1 MSKKTIL
8 PAHSADEE
16 LPRRFYILNAVVA
29 VVLMAAIFIS
39 IYQFG
44 AEAWHGRRQVA
55 LIISGT
61 KNQVGWNSSHYL
73 AVKNV
78 CTELDFDLIVK
89 ENVLPTYEE
98 CKKAV
103 DEAAARGAVIIL
115 LPNGCHLYDLE
126 KFEKDYPKITFC
138 TIETISAL
146 WSSGSYSILS
156 YEVSYMAGILAGLHT
171 KTNKIGYIAPFIDP
185 EINQGINA
193 FAIGAQRV
201 NPNIEVLVNWT
212 GGWDKPSSEEQAVQN
227 LKAEHVD
234 FLAYHQNGETIPN
247 TAERAGIDFIA
258 FNEVY
263 PSNTRC
269 IASITIDWKR
279 MYKDL
284 ITYYRRNNLGGAYGF
299 GLSNQMVDL
308 KVSDRITKREQVL
321 LDTARWEIEN
331 GRIIFA
337 GEIFDRNGVQRCTA
351 NESISFQ
358 SLQKNMNWLVRGV
371 KVIGN

>member
-1 MSKKTIL
+1 MDKRKII
-8 PAHSADEE
+8 PIHSADEE
-16 LPRRFYILNAVVA
+16 LPNRFYILNAIVT
-29 VVLMAAIFIS
+29 VVLIVAIFIS
-39 IYQFG
+39 ISQFG
-44 AEAWHGRRQVA
+44 AAAWHGRRQVA

-73 AVKNV
+73 AVKSV
-78 CTELDFDLIVK
+78 CDDLDYDLIVK

-103 DEAAARGAVIIL
+103 DEAAARGAIIIL

-126 KFEKDYPKITFC
+126 KFEKDYPKITFN

-156 YEVSYMAGILAGLHT
+156 YEVSYLAGILAGLHT

-201 NPNIEVLVNWT
+201 NPNVEILVNWT

-234 FLAYHQNGETIPN
+234 FLTYHQNGDTVPN
-247 TAERAGIDFIA
+247 TAERTGINFIA

-263 PSNTRC
+263 PSNTCC
-269 IASITIDWKR
+269 IASIMIDWKS
-279 MYKDL
+279 MYRDL
-284 ITYYRRNNLGGAYGF
+284 ITFYRRNGFGGVHGF

-308 KVSDRITKREQVL
+308 KITHNVTKREQVL

-331 GRIIFA
+331 GRIIFS
-337 GEIFDRNGVQRCTA
+337 GEIFDRNGLQKCAA

-358 SLQKNMNWLVRGV
+358 SLRKDMNWLVRGV
-371 KVIGN
+371 RVIGN